1 MFVDRRVSGL
11 FAVGAGALLL
21 GEVHAVG
28 GTSFGRRKVHLAEEA
43 LEAGVENDDDHVP
56 IWPELIAVTPLAI
69 LLAEFL
75 GEALQLAFG
84 CLDSRL
90 GVTPRLLGAR
100 LDVVVQHTLR
110 LSQNLFGFGPSLWA
124 TRQLLTEPPGQPAY
138 EGHVSYQYRD
148 PQAAADAMRKCWG
161 QPVRLPAIG
170 RNLLSAI
177 GSPSA
182 GFLHLTG

>member
-1 MFVDRRVSGL
+1 MDLPHSTPATGDGSTRCTEWLLEHSVRALV
-11 FAVGAGALLL
+11 VVQHVAGGVETSSRLL
-21 GEVHAVG
+21 GEVHA
-28 GTSFGRRKVHLAEEA
+28 LEEG
-43 LEAGVENDDDHVP
+43 LEAAVENDDDHVP

-110 LSQNLFGFGPSLWA
+110 LSQNLFGFGPSLRA

-138 EGHVSYQYRD
+138 EGHVSSQYRD
-148 PQAAADAMRKCWG
+148 PQPAVDAMRTC
-161 QPVRLPAIG
+161 
-170 RNLLSAI
+170 
-177 GSPSA
+177 
-182 GFLHLTG
+182 

>member
-1 MFVDRRVSGL
+1 MILNRASNLR
-11 FAVGAGALLL
+11 LL
-21 GEVHAVG
+21 GE
-28 GTSFGRRKVHLAEEA
+28 VHLAEEA

-100 LDVVVQHTLR
+100 LDVGVQHTLR
-110 LSQNLFGFGPSLWA
+110 LSQSLFGFGSSLRA

-148 PQAAADAMRKCWG
+148 PQAEADAMRKCWG

-182 GFLHLTG
+182 GFLHLKGCGAMERAPAR